1 MREKAELVAPWD
13 RLLSALHSWLCYIAL
28 MGKIK
33 ADAWKCDLCGHVWLV
48 GEMYP
53 KQCAKCRSRIWNCD
67 GEKVVESPAVV
78 IVAPTSK
85 PAAKIVQVGC
95 KCGGSGVTLV
105 GGKRCCAGCG
115 RALGD

>member
-1 MREKAELVAPWD
+1 M
-13 RLLSALHSWLCYIAL
+13 SALHSALCYIAL
-28 MGKIK
+28 MAKIK

-67 GEKVVESPAVV
+67 GSKVMESPAVV
-78 IVAPTSK
+78 VVVPTSK
-85 PAAKIVQVGC
+85 PTARIVKAGC
-95 KCGGSGVTLV
+95 RCGGSGVVLV

>member
-1 MREKAELVAPWD
+1 MSKLITLRLPDGLAELVDAMAQAEGMN
-13 RLLSALHSWLCYIAL
+13 RSQYIIAMLSDGQA
-28 MGKIK
+28 
-33 ADAWKCDLCGHVWLV
+33 
-48 GEMYP
+48 EP
-53 KQCAKCRSRIWNCD
+53 KKMVEELKSVQVSRSP
-67 GEKVVESPAVV
+67 VVVPE
-78 IVAPTSK
+78 PTSK